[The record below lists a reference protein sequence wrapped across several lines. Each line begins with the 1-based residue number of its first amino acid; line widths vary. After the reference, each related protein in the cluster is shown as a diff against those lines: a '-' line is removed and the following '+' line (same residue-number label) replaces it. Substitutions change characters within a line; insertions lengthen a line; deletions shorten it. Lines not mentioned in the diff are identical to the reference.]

1 VEVHAARPL
10 RPGGDE
16 DPHASR
22 RRSWL
27 VSGVAAVGLQRW
39 ARLAALLLVVALIWA
54 RGAQPLLVGG
64 LFSDEAFGDWLP
76 FTDGVV
82 FGDWLVAGVLA
93 AYILLTLLLPRQR
106 LLQGADLLVAAALV
120 LVAGADVAPYLPFVL
135 VAVAGPA
142 AREGLWA
149 GMAAGGLL
157 GSLLL
162 VSLAFAGEPAAIGMA
177 GAIATILLP
186 PLAGVTAA
194 AAGEVL
200 EDRSLRD
207 RHILQEANRLL
218 SSLQAIADE
227 VPGGL
232 DVSSVAA
239 NLMNEV
245 RGLQDVRAAMLLCED
260 GTGYRQVGRTGRA
273 FDLRGH
279 VLQSELVP
287 AISGGTVLVS
297 RDELPGP
304 LRASFTDVPHL
315 MLLPMGNAAVPSSAL
330 LVGFDTLDAARNARH
345 LLQPLADDA
354 TLALDNAR
362 LFDGTRTRAVDAAR
376 RQLASDLH
384 DGVAQSLAHLRME
397 LELLSLRDPN
407 GGETERLAE
416 VAGSALVDL
425 RRMISGLRVPRDD
438 GLAAR
443 LEQHIRSVRTP
454 HGPRL
459 DLIVIEDPPLDG
471 ATIEEIFRVAQEAM
485 SNALRH
491 ADASEITVV
500 LDRAPE
506 GLILRVEDDGIGI
519 DPQQPGR
526 ATGVGLGSMHDRA
539 ARLQGKLRIDAA
551 DHGGTRV
558 ELRVP
563 SRPQAPLPTTGTGS

>member
-10 RPGGDE
+10 RPGGE
-16 DPHASR
+16 DDPYAPR

-27 VSGVAAVGLQRW
+27 VRGVAALGLRRW
-39 ARLAALLLVVALIWA
+39 ARLVGLVLVVILIWG
-54 RGAQPLLVGG
+54 RGAQPHLAGG
-64 LFSDEAFGDWLP
+64 PFGDEAFGRWLP
-76 FTDGVV
+76 FTDGIV
-82 FGDWLVAGVLA
+82 FGDWLLAAVLS
-93 AYILLTLLLPRQR
+93 AYILLTLLLPRHR
-106 LLQGADLLVAAALV
+106 LLQGADLVVAAGLI
-120 LVAGADVAPYLPFVL
+120 LVAGEDVAPYLPFVL

-162 VSLAFAGEPAAIGMA
+162 ISLAYAGEPAAIGMA

-194 AAGEVL
+194 AAREVL
-200 EDRSLRD
+200 EERSLRD

-218 SSLQAIADE
+218 SSLQAIAGE

-239 NLMNEV
+239 NVMNDV
-245 RGLQDVRAAMLLCED
+245 RQLPDVRAAMLLCED
-260 GTGYRQVGRTGRA
+260 GTGYRQAGRTGRA
-273 FDLRGH
+273 FDLQGH
-279 VLQSELVP
+279 VLQSELAPVI
-287 AISGGTVLVS
+287 AGGTVLLS
-297 RDELPGP
+297 RDELPPP
-304 LRASFTDVPHL
+304 LRASYTDVPRVL
-315 MLLPMGNAAVPSSAL
+315 VLPMGNATAPTAAL
-330 LVGFDTLDAARNARH
+330 LVGFDTLEAARRARPT
-345 LLQPLADDA
+345 LQPLAEDA

-362 LFDGTRTRAVDAAR
+362 LFDGTRSRAVDAAR

-397 LELLSLRDPN
+397 LELLALRDPD
-407 GGETERLAE
+407 GADETERLAK
-416 VAGSALVDL
+416 VAESALLDL

-443 LEQHIRSVRTP
+443 LERHIREVRTP

-459 DLIVIEDPPLDG
+459 DLIVIEDPPLD
-471 ATIEEIFRVAQEAM
+471 ATTIDEVFRVAQEAV

-491 ADASEITVV
+491 ADASEITIVV
-500 LDRAPE
+500 DRAPE
-506 GLILRVEDDGIGI
+506 GMILRVEDDGIGL
-519 DPQQPGR
+519 DPQQDG
-526 ATGVGLGSMHDRA
+526 ASGVGLGSMRDRA
-539 ARLQGKLRIDAA
+539 ARLQARLRLDTTER
-551 DHGGTRV
+551 GGTRV

-563 SRPQAPLPTTGTGS
+563 SRPQAPTPTTGS